1 MSQNKTPKNNLPFV
15 FKEYTFSELKEG
27 ESKFISDFIDI
38 IKRSRSFSQPEN
50 LKAFIKLSFNL

>member
-27 ESKFISDFIDI
+27 ESKFISD
-38 IKRSRSFSQPEN
+38 KRRHNPPLERW
-50 LKAFIKLSFNL
+50 LRRIT